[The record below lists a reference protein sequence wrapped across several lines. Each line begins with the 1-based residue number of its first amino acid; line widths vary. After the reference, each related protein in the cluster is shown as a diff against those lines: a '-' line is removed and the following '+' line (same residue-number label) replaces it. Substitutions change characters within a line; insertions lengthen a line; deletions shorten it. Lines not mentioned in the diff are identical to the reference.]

1 MAKSTFYYHIS
12 QLSVPDKY
20 DVIKER
26 IYSIYKHHK
35 GRYGYRRVALQLR
48 NEGFSINH
56 KTVQRLMA
64 DMGLKAKIKRVKYRS
79 YKGEIGRVAPNVI
92 ARDFKTTGI
101 NQKWA
106 TDITEYKI
114 NDEKGYLSPI
124 LDMNNGEIVAYARSR
139 HPDLNLVMKMVDDA
153 IARENPPK
161 GLIIHSDQGWHYQ
174 HKMYQNKLKTNG
186 LIQSMSRKGNCLDNS
201 MMENFFGLMKSEL
214 LYLQRWDTIDDFEAA
229 LDEYIKY
236 YNNDR
241 IKLRLDGKS
250 PAQYRA
256 LQISNH

>member
-1 MAKSTFYYHIS
+1 
-12 QLSVPDKY
+12 
-20 DVIKER
+20 
-26 IYSIYKHHK
+26 
-35 GRYGYRRVALQLR
+35 
-48 NEGFSINH
+48 
-56 KTVQRLMA
+56 MA

-139 HPDLNLVMKMVDDA
+139 HPDLNLVMKMVDEA
-153 IARENPPK
+153 IIRKNPPK
-161 GLIIHSDQGWHYQ
+161 GLILHSDQGWHYW
-174 HKMYQNKLKTNG
+174 N
-186 LIQSMSRKGNCLDNS
+186 
-201 MMENFFGLMKSEL
+201 
-214 LYLQRWDTIDDFEAA
+214 TIDDFEAA

-256 LQISNH
+256 LQISNY

>member
-1 MAKSTFYYHIS
+1 
-12 QLSVPDKY
+12 
-20 DVIKER
+20 
-26 IYSIYKHHK
+26 
-35 GRYGYRRVALQLR
+35 
-48 NEGFSINH
+48 
-56 KTVQRLMA
+56 MA

-92 ARDFKTTGI
+92 AR
-101 NQKWA
+101 
-106 TDITEYKI
+106 
-114 NDEKGYLSPI
+114 
-124 LDMNNGEIVAYARSR
+124 
-139 HPDLNLVMKMVDDA
+139 
-153 IARENPPK
+153 ENPPK
-161 GLIIHSDQGWHYQ
+161 GLIIHTDQGWHYQ